1 MLLNIKG
8 VLERGKGRKHRENKW
23 QKKES
28 SKSITF
34 NFFLESSEK
43 DGHENSS
50 HIGVELDLT

>member
-1 MLLNIKG
+1 MKG

-28 SKSITF
+28 SKCITF
-34 NFFLESSEK
+34 NFFLVSSEK